1 MIPLHFLLVHF
12 PIALAISAAICDARA
27 HWGKRPELHRLGS
40 ALGLGAAAGAA
51 VAMLTGLQLLGDRA
65 HAARATFHAGMGL
78 VTGLALIAIAMA
90 RYSAGAREADYKPSG
105 PPSWLILELL
115 AACAVAVTAMT
126 GHRLV
131 LELLRGVSNSP

>member
-1 MIPLHFLLVHF
+1 MFNIPLHLLLVHF
-12 PIALAISAAICDARA
+12 PIALAIAAAICDARG

-40 ALGLGAAAGAA
+40 ALSLWAAAGAA
-51 VAMLTGLQLLGDRA
+51 LAMLTGLQLLGDRA

-78 VTGLALIAIAMA
+78 ITGLTLIAVAMA
-90 RYSAGAREADYKPSG
+90 RYSAEAREADFKSSG

-115 AACAVAVTAMT
+115 AALAVAATAIT

-131 LELLRGVSNSP
+131 LGALGLL